1 MALNKYLWLSVD
13 DARTIYNEE
22 AIPADGRYR
31 LIAKHARSMILE
43 VVSIGHYIEP
53 GVKGDTEIHGLVV
66 RDQHDY
72 LWQALYEIGRWDSWF
87 PEEIRGFVKFTRVTE
102 HEEVRKVFREVA

>member
-13 DARTIYNEE
+13 DVRDIYEE
-22 AIPADGRYR
+22 VAVPADGRYR
-31 LIAKHARSMILE
+31 LIVKYARAMIFE

-53 GVKGDTEIHGLVV
+53 GVKGDTEIRGLVL

-72 LWQALYEIGRWDSWF
+72 LWQALHEVGRWASWF
-87 PEEIRGFVKFTRVTE
+87 PDEIRGFVKFTRVTE
-102 HEEVRKVFREVA
+102 HEEVRRVFREVA